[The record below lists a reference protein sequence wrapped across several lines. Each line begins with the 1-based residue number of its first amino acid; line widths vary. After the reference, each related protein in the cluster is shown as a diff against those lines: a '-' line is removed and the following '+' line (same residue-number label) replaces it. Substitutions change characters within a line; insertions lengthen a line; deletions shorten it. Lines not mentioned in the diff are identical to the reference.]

1 VKIVK
6 MIMMCVVLFG
16 GSAAIS
22 WFLRPVEQEKESD
35 LRVGLENTQVSVESA
50 PPATLPS
57 LDSQLSD
64 SLPTETVL
72 RLKDSIMQKEGQ
84 LKQREVRLLEHEKR
98 IKFMIDDMHRE
109 RAEMDEMLV
118 EAEERAQ
125 VARGMLERV
134 QEQTSLISLND
145 GGKNDRGI
153 EGGAKAAPMTD
164 TQRQN
169 LANVGDFLSGLAPEQ
184 AASTIKEFCNN
195 GKMDM
200 VARLLSLMESR
211 TVSKMLDAIGDPGL
225 VAEILERIRELPP
238 EAEQQ

>member
-1 VKIVK
+1 MKFVK
-6 MIMMCVVLFG
+6 MIIMCVVLFG

-22 WFLRPVEQEKESD
+22 WFLRPATQETEND
-35 LRVGLENTQVSVESA
+35 LPTGLESTQVAVETA
-50 PPATLPS
+50 PPTPLPS
-57 LDSQLSD
+57 VDLQPSE

-72 RLKDSIMQKEGQ
+72 RLKDSIMQKEVQ
-84 LKQREVRLLEHEKR
+84 LKQREMRLVEHEKR

-109 RAEMDEMLV
+109 RTEMDEMLV

-125 VARGMLERV
+125 VARGMLEKV
-134 QEQTSLISLND
+134 QEQTSLLSLND
-145 GGKNDRGI
+145 GGKN
-153 EGGAKAAPMTD
+153 GGVADAGAGAAPMTE

-169 LANVGDFLSGLAPEQ
+169 LANVGDFLSGLEPEQ

-211 TVSKMLDAIGDPGL
+211 TVSKMLDALGDPAL

-238 EAEQQ
+238 ETE